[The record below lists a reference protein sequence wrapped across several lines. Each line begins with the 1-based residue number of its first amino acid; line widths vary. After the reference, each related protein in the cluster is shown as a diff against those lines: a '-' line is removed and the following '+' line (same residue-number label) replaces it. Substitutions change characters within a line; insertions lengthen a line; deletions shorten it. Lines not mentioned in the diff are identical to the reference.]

1 MARLLEIHPDDPQP
15 RLIAQVAEVLRAGGL
30 VAYPTDSSYAIGW
43 HMGDQRAVKEVQR
56 IRRTDKKHNFT
67 VVCRDLAEV
76 ATYARV
82 ENWVYR
88 LLKSHTPGPYTFIL
102 QATREVPRR
111 VLNPRKKTIGLRVPD
126 NSVSQAILAE
136 LAEPMMSST
145 LILPGQDM
153 PMTDPSE
160 ILHRLG
166 KDVDLIVDSGICGIE
181 PTTVVDLTGDFPLLL
196 RKGQGDWTDF
206 E

>member
-166 KDVDLIVDSGICGIE
+166 KDVDLIVDSGVCGIE
-181 PTTVVDLTGDFPLLL
+181 PTTVVDLTGDFPVLL

>member
-1 MARLLEIHPDDPQP
+1 MARVLEIHPENPQS
-15 RLIAQVAEVLRAGGL
+15 RLITQVVDVLNKGGL

-56 IRRTDKKHNFT
+56 IRRTDKRHNFT
-67 VVCRDLAEV
+67 VMCRDLAEV
-76 ATYARV
+76 SSYARV

-88 LLKSHTPGPYTFIL
+88 LLKAHTPGPYTFIL

-111 VLNPRKKTIGLRVPD
+111 VMNPRKKTIGLRVPD
-126 NSVSQAILAE
+126 NPVSQAILA
-136 LAEPMMSST
+136 AMGEPMMSST
-145 LILPGQDM
+145 LILPGEDM
-153 PMTDPSE
+153 PMTDPRE
-160 ILHRLG
+160 ILHKLG
-166 KDVDLIVDSGICGIE
+166 KDVDLIVDSGNCGIE

-196 RKGQGDWTDF
+196 RKGQGDWSDF

>member
-181 PTTVVDLTGDFPLLL
+181 PTTVVDLTGDFPVLL